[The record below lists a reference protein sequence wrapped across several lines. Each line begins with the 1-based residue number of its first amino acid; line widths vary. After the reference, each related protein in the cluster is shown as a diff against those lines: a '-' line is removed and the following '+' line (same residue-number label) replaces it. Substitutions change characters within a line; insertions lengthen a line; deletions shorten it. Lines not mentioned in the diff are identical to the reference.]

1 MYMKYIY
8 LFPLF
13 AFFATGNAF
22 SQNQEFYTLENCYS
36 LAETNFP
43 LTEQKDVIS
52 AVTEQTIK
60 KIGTYWQ
67 PQVYVNAQATYQS
80 DVTQLPISFP
90 GIEIPVL
97 SKDQYKA
104 TLDISQVLYDGGTI
118 HQQKELQRS
127 GAEIEKQKIEVEI
140 YKLHEKI
147 NQLYFI
153 ILLADKN
160 IELVNNLQKELN
172 NQKQK
177 IKAGIQFGTASQ
189 NSADV
194 LDAELIKADQKL
206 IEVRAARESAILMLS
221 KLMGKNISSSASFA
235 TPEVNFNVNDTI
247 NVRPEITLFDL
258 QAEHAGLQMEF
269 ANAPTLPKVSLFAQ
283 GGYGKPGL
291 NFLDDEFS
299 LYYIGGIKLSYPLWT
314 GNSKRY
320 DYNIYNETIGSTRI
334 YRDNFILSSNVQTSQ
349 YSGEIKKLG
358 LLIEKDLELIGLK
371 KKITNSASL
380 QLENGIISA
389 NDYVTYLNQETD
401 ANISLATHEIQLI
414 AAEINYRLT
423 LGKIK

>member
-1 MYMKYIY
+1 MKSIY
-8 LFPLF
+8 FFLLFTVLTT
-13 AFFATGNAF
+13 AISF
-22 SQNQEFYTLENCYS
+22 SQSTETYTLENCYQ

-43 LTEQKDVIS
+43 LTQQRDVIT
-52 AVTEQTIK
+52 AVTDESIR

-104 TLDISQVLYDGGTI
+104 TLDINQMLYDGGI
-118 HQQKELQRS
+118 VHQQKELQLS
-127 GAEIEKQKIEVEI
+127 GSEIEKQKIEVEI
-140 YKLHEKI
+140 YKLREKI

-153 ILLADKN
+153 ILQADKN
-160 IELVNNLQKELN
+160 IALVNNLQNELN

-189 NSADV
+189 NSADI

-206 IEVRAARESAILMLS
+206 IEVRSARESAVLMLS
-221 KLMGKNISSSASFA
+221 RLIGQPITPSALFK
-235 TPEVNFNVNDTI
+235 TPEVEFNMNDTL
-247 NVRPEITLFDL
+247 NVRPEVKLFDL
-258 QAEHAGLQMEF
+258 QEQQLGLQIHF
-269 ANAPTLPKVSLFAQ
+269 AQAPTLPKLSLFAQ

-299 LYYIGGIKLSYPLWT
+299 FYYIGGIKLSYPLWT
-314 GNSKRY
+314 GNTKKY
-320 DYNIYNETIGSTRI
+320 DRNIYSMNITSSQI
-334 YRDNFILSSNVQTSQ
+334 YRQNFILNSSILTSQ
-349 YSGEIKKLG
+349 YTGEIKKLG
-358 LLIEKDLELIGLK
+358 QLIEKDLMLIGLK
-371 KKITNSASL
+371 KKLTSSASL

-389 NDYVTYLNQETD
+389 NDYVSFLNQETE
-401 ANISLATHEIQLI
+401 ANINLATHEIQLL
-414 AAEINYRLT
+414 AAQINYMIT